1 MDKVV
6 ITRKIPENGIE
17 LLKGEFELV
26 VNEESRNLKKDE
38 IIELSKDA
46 FGIISMVSD
55 KIDSEVIENCS
66 NLKIIAN
73 YGVGI
78 NNVDIEAATSNG
90 IFFTNTP
97 DVLTQATAELGFS
110 LILAVSRHLLQADSF
125 TRSGKFT
132 GFDPVLFLGK
142 ELYGKTLGIIGM
154 GRIGSSVARMA
165 RFGFNMR
172 VVYFNRGKSDRER
185 LVDAERVELNQLLKE
200 SDVVI
205 VCAPLNEDSKYLLGR
220 DEFSLMKD
228 DAVFV
233 NIGRGEVV
241 DTEAL
246 IEKAKSSDKFGVG
259 LDVYENEP
267 NFDKRLLELKN
278 CVLLPHIGSATY
290 KARMRMAEIVATN
303 VLKVK
308 KGICPDFAVNGGEL
322 CRAKG

>member
-26 VNEESRNLKKDE
+26 VNEESRNLKKEE

-110 LILAVSRHLLQADSF
+110 LILAVSRHLIQADSF

-246 IEKAKSSDKFGVG
+246 IEKAKSSDRFGVG

>member
-26 VNEESRNLKKDE
+26 INEESRNLKKDE
-38 IIELSKDA
+38 IMELSKDA

-110 LILAVSRHLLQADSF
+110 LILAVSRHLIQADSF

-246 IEKAKSSDKFGVG
+246 IEKAKSSDRFGVG

>member
-26 VNEESRNLKKDE
+26 VNEESRNLKKEE

-110 LILAVSRHLLQADSF
+110 LILAVSRHLIQADSF
-125 TRSGKFT
+125 IRSGKFT

-246 IEKAKSSDKFGVG
+246 IEKAKSSDRFGVG

>member
-26 VNEESRNLKKDE
+26 INEESRNLKKDE
-38 IIELSKDA
+38 IMELSKDA

-220 DEFSLMKD
+220 DEFSLMKP

>member
-26 VNEESRNLKKDE
+26 INEESRNLKKDE
-38 IIELSKDA
+38 IMELSKDA

>member
-26 VNEESRNLKKDE
+26 INEESRNLKKDE
-38 IIELSKDA
+38 IMELSKDA

-73 YGVGI
+73 YGVGV

-220 DEFSLMKD
+220 DEFSLMKP